1 MYVMFVGAQ
10 ATSKLDCGLCMTEV
24 IFLKHLPICK
34 ICRSSH
40 GFSSAAKPLR
50 ITGTGGYCVRTYC
63 AEIYLFPNFL
73 YFQCL
78 TWDVVNQSVIAG
90 LMVSRHATF
99 KGNCVRGTQILTRLA
114 NKYVGFVF
122 I

>member
-1 MYVMFVGAQ
+1 MYLMFVGAQ

-40 GFSSAAKPLR
+40 GFSSTAKLLR

-63 AEIYLFPNFL
+63 AEIKFFPIFCVGLERLECEMLCAREDGEEARRFL
-73 YFQCL
+73 P
-78 TWDVVNQSVIAG
+78 V
-90 LMVSRHATF
+90 
-99 KGNCVRGTQILTRLA
+99 
-114 NKYVGFVF
+114 
-122 I
+122 